1 MRSSIALPE
10 GTVAGERVRRGRDRF
25 QAFRVPCDSLDA
37 ASGLVSGLTTTF
49 GLGDASHLSW
59 AARTGSGGS
68 ISETKNDGGERGAG
82 SCILGIMRKTGTSGV
97 LVLVARW
104 FGGRHLGGLRF
115 RIYRGLT
122 SDIL

>member
-1 MRSSIALPE
+1 MRSPRALPG

-37 ASGLVSGLTTTF
+37 ASDLARGLTATF

-59 AARTGSGGS
+59 AVRAGSGGS
-68 ISETKNDGGERGAG
+68 IIEAKNDGGERGAG
-82 SCILGIMRKTGTSGV
+82 NCILDTMRKTGTSGV

-104 FGGRHLGGLRF
+104 YGGRHLGGLRF